1 MTPRTRREW
10 LGWVLASG
18 AGSGFGTALAGP
30 VTGTPNATATP
41 GDGRH
46 ELRIG
51 ASAALSGP
59 AAALGL
65 RFHAGAAALFN
76 QVNRAGGVNGALIKL
91 DLRDDGYEPARAEA
105 NTRALVEDPAVLALF
120 GYVGT
125 PTSQVALPYAR
136 RERLPFVGPF
146 TGAGMLHEP
155 GQQQVF
161 NVRASYLQEGE
172 ALVRH
177 MQSHGV
183 RRLGVLYQA
192 DLFGRY
198 GLEAIR
204 GTLAQAGVALHQ
216 TATVRRNSAEV
227 AEAVAALAGPDA
239 GDAIALVS
247 TYETCAAFIRQAR
260 HAGFK
265 GRFYSLSFV
274 GYEELMRALGR
285 GRRHGVTVSQVVPD
299 PRDRDLPVVLAAQK
313 ALAESGGAPQDR
325 RLDSVSLEGYLAARV
340 LVEGLRRAHPAH
352 PGHASHPAHVGPL
365 DRAGLQQAL
374 AQLGDLDLGGFRV
387 HYREGQRRGSDY
399 VGVREG

>member
-18 AGSGFGTALAGP
+18 AGGVGSGFGTALAGP
-30 VTGTPNATATP
+30 VAATP
-41 GDGRH
+41 AASAGDGRH

-76 QVNRAGGVNGALIKL
+76 QVNRAGGVNGALIRL

-146 TGAGMLHEP
+146 TGAGLLHEP

-161 NVRASYLQEGE
+161 NVRASYQQEGE

-227 AEAVAALAGPDA
+227 AEAVATLAGPDA

-274 GYEELMRALGR
+274 GYEELVRALGR

-299 PRDRDLPVVLAAQK
+299 PRDRGVPVVQAYQQ
-313 ALAESGGAPQDR
+313 ALREAGLPGAEARP
-325 RLDSVSLEGYLAARV
+325 DSVSLEGYLAARV

-352 PGHASHPAHVGPL
+352 PGHAAHVGPL

-399 VGVREG
+399 VGLREG

>member
-18 AGSGFGTALAGP
+18 AGGVGSGFGTALAGP
-30 VTGTPNATATP
+30 VATNA

-59 AAALGL
+59 AAALGR

-76 QVNRAGGVNGALIKL
+76 QVNRAGGVNGALIRL

-146 TGAGMLHEP
+146 TGAGMLYEP

-172 ALVRH
+172 ALVRR

-260 HAGFK
+260 DAGFK

-274 GYEELMRALGR
+274 GYEELMRALGH
-285 GRRHGVTVSQVVPD
+285 GPRHGVTVTQVVPD
-299 PRDRDLPVVLAAQK
+299 PRDRNLPVVLAAQK
-313 ALAESGGAPQDR
+313 ALAESGGAPPDR

-352 PGHASHPAHVGPL
+352 PGHAAHVGPL

-399 VGVREG
+399 VGLREG